1 MTMKAQDMR
10 NMTVEELRAHEESL
24 LDELA
29 NLRVKLAVRQLDN
42 PLRVRIVRRDIAR
55 AKTLIREMTAKQAE
69 PQSR

>member
-1 MTMKAQDMR
+1 MKAQDMR